1 MGQHRSGRM
10 ASVSA
15 SRIGLLASFLVVDQA
30 VLIAEHEIERFKVNR
45 HLRKGEYCKA
55 KMLSRHRPYCGTR
68 TEMEWRKRHPLI
80 PKIKNLTY
88 QPTGPGERRL
98 STGLYVTG
106 FPGGRWEKTVPVAVR
121 SSLC

>member
-55 KMLSRHRPYCGTR
+55 KMLSRHRLYCGTR
-68 TEMEWRKRHPLI
+68 TEMKWRKRHALI
-80 PKIKNLTY
+80 PKSK
-88 QPTGPGERRL
+88 
-98 STGLYVTG
+98 
-106 FPGGRWEKTVPVAVR
+106 
-121 SSLC
+121 SSRIS